1 MIISAFGN
9 FLIVE
14 TKVLPLTI
22 PTLTLN
28 AIMMENT
35 DLIVAEKIA
44 HLYWKQENQHLEKKV
59 FTSYH
64 YPSTSLGLYFSA

>member
-28 AIMMENT
+28 AITMENT

-44 HLYWKQENQHLEKKV
+44 HLYLKQENRHLEKKV

-64 YPSTSLGLYFSA
+64 YPSTSLGLYFGA

>member
-22 PTLTLN
+22 TTLTLN
-28 AIMMENT
+28 VIMMENT
-35 DLIVAEKIA
+35 DLILAETIT
-44 HLYWKQENQHLEKKV
+44 HLYLKQEN
-59 FTSYH
+59 
-64 YPSTSLGLYFSA
+64 